1 MRTLFTERQIA
12 ARIDELAADI
22 AASLAGSDRPIAAPI
37 LTGALFFAADLIR
50 AMHARGCDALVD
62 CVQLGSYGGART
74 SSGVVQLLKD
84 FSVDVQGRDV
94 LLIDDVLDTGR
105 SLHFGREML
114 LARGVN
120 RALTCVLVR
129 KATGRAEDL
138 SPDFVG
144 FEAGAEDFLV
154 GYGMDDA
161 GLGRGLPF
169 IGAVDPVADIA
180 PNKSNSS
187 GDR

>member
-1 MRTLFTERQIA
+1 MAMRKLFSE
-12 ARIDELAADI
+12 ADI
-22 AASLAGSDRPIAAPI
+22 ARRVEEMAGEIASAYLTTDDTNADHAPPIAAPI

-50 AMHARGCDALVD
+50 ALSDKDCEMLVD

-84 FSVDVQGRDV
+84 FSVDIEGRDI

-105 SLHFGREML
+105 SLHFGKEML
-114 LARGVN
+114 LARGV
-120 RALTCVLVR
+120 RSVKTCVLVR

-138 SPDFVG
+138 TPDFVG
-144 FEAGAEDFLV
+144 FEAGADDFLI

-161 GLGRGLPF
+161 GLRRGLPF
-169 IGAVDPVADIA
+169 VGAID
-180 PNKSNSS
+180 
-187 GDR
+187 GDA